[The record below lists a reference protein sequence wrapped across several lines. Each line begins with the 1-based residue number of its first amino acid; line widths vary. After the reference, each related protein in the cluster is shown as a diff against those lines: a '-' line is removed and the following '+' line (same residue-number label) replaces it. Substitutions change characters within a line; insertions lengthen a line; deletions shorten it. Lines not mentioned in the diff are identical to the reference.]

1 VKLNENGVR
10 VVQDLIARADR
21 LHVTIAAPPGD
32 VCVIDCGVVARGGLA
47 AGCRLAEICLAGLAR
62 VQLTRGH
69 DALWSGPW
77 VAVMTDHPVSACMAA
92 QYAGWPLSYGDYF
105 AMGSGPM
112 RAARGREPLFERIG
126 CLEQPTRA
134 VGVLESA
141 WLPPAEVRSDI
152 ARQCQVEPENLTLL
166 VAPTASL
173 AGTVQVVARSVET
186 ALHKLLELDFDLS
199 RVISGYGIAPLP
211 PVAADNLTAI
221 CRTNDA
227 VLYGAHVTLWV
238 RGDDSSLEAIGPR
251 VPSASSRDHGRP
263 FTDIFAAYDRDFYR
277 IDPLLF
283 SPAVIDFVNVET
295 GRQFRYGEPQPRVLE
310 ASFGVSQGNGIA
322 GDAGE

>member
-1 VKLNENGVR
+1 MKLNEHAVR
-10 VVQDLIARADR
+10 VVHELIAHADR
-21 LHVTIAAPPGD
+21 LHVAVAAPQGG
-32 VCVIDCGVVARGGLA
+32 VCVVDCGVDAPGGLD
-47 AGCRLAEICLAGLAR
+47 AGRHLAEACLAGLAR
-62 VQLTRGH
+62 VQFTHGN

-77 VAVMTDHPVSACMAA
+77 VSVATDHPLSACMAS

-126 CLEQPTRA
+126 FLEQPSRV

-141 WLPPAEVRSDI
+141 RLPPEEVRRDI

-186 ALHKLLELDFDLS
+186 ALHKLLALDFDLA
-199 RVISGYGIAPLP
+199 RVVAGYGMAPLP
-211 PVAADNLTAI
+211 PVAADDLTGI
-221 CRTNDA
+221 GRTNDA

-238 RGDDSSLEAIGPR
+238 RGDDGSLQTVGPQ
-251 VPSASSRDHGRP
+251 VPSAASRDHGRP
-263 FTDIFAAYDRDFYR
+263 FAEIFDRYDRDFYR
-277 IDPLLF
+277 IDPMLF
-283 SPAVIDFVNVET
+283 SPAEVDFINMDT
-295 GRQFRYGEPQPRVLE
+295 GHMFRYGQPQPRVLE
-310 ASFGVSQGNGIA
+310 ESFLGRKAVESS
-322 GDAGE
+322 GD